1 MTTKK
6 HYHHAFVPAPDI
18 FAFSGSDVFNHLSR
32 RDAGRPNL
40 VVVPMEFVDQ
50 LERMQDDSYGASDAL
65 QYLKRVKTSPPT
77 EGIRLGRVQEGL
89 EIAIV
94 NRGEEFSPEKLEEL
108 IRESFALSRGVRPT
122 FITNRARDHLELAGK
137 GILVEDPQFLQVNA
151 DIVHEGIIVG
161 NDALLARLHESG
173 GKVPL
178 ETATELLERELF
190 LNQFVKFTGGT
201 SHEYARVHGIL
212 ARDSSRTRIVDVKEP
227 RLELLLPSEYGKSLH
242 IGNQH
247 LENILG
253 VRPLDMEQYLALQYG
268 LLNRDVSLF
277 FLCGTQGCG
286 KTILAYVAAVDQ
298 ILWYEQ
304 KVRQLRGLLGEE
316 KRGFYKNI
324 VLLKPNE
331 VLGGKRRDVGAL
343 PGTLFEKIA
352 PYLDSYNDAH
362 ETSVL
367 DTCLPFEEMF
377 CHPKFKQGGFKQRS
391 EAASR
396 QKIPGGAYLPGNTQ
410 AIKMTYSGFMRG
422 RSFLDTL
429 ILVDEAQNFTPYEVK
444 TIIERAGEGS
454 KIVIMGDPLQT
465 DNPNCS
471 REINGL
477 THAIRHYLDKP
488 YAALVTLTRS
498 HRSQMSEDAREM
510 RVFSS

>member
-1 MTTKK
+1 MMARKQ
-6 HYHHAFVPAPDI
+6 YHHAFVPAPDI

-32 RDAGRPNL
+32 KDAGRPNL
-40 VVVPMEFVDQ
+40 VVVPMEFVDE
-50 LERMQDDSYGASDAL
+50 LERMQEDSYGASDAL
-65 QYLKRVKTSPPT
+65 QYLKQVATSPPE
-77 EGIRLGRVQEGL
+77 EGIRVGRIQDGL
-89 EIAIV
+89 EVAIL
-94 NRGEEFSPEKLEEL
+94 NRGEHFSPEKLEAL
-108 IRESFALSRGVRPT
+108 IRDRFALPKTTRPT
-122 FITNRARDHLELAGK
+122 FITNRAKDHLELAGK
-137 GILVEDPQFLQVNA
+137 GILVEDPKFLQVSA

-161 NDALLARLHESG
+161 NDELLATLHESRD
-173 GKVPL
+173 KISL
-178 ETATELLERELF
+178 ERAVELLGRELF
-190 LNQFVKFTGGT
+190 LNQFVKFTGGA
-201 SHEYARVHGIL
+201 SYEYARVDGVL
-212 ARDSSRTRIVDVKEP
+212 VRNSSGTRIVDVREQT
-227 RLELLLPSEYGKSLH
+227 LELLSHSEYGKSLRV
-242 IGNQH
+242 GNH
-247 LENILG
+247 RMDSVLG

-268 LLNRDVSLF
+268 LLNKDVSLF

-304 KVRQLRGLLGEE
+304 KVRGLRGIVGEG

-367 DTCLPFEEMF
+367 GTCFPFEEMF
-377 CHPKFKQGGFKQRS
+377 CHPKFKQNGFRQRS
-391 EAASR
+391 EVASR
-396 QKIPGGAYLPGNTQ
+396 EKIPGGAYLPGHTQ

-422 RSFLDTL
+422 RSFIDTL

-465 DNPNCS
+465 DNPHCS
-471 REINGL
+471 RGINGL
-477 THAIRHYLDKP
+477 TYAIQHYLDKP
-488 YAALVTLTRS
+488 YSALVTLTRS
-498 HRSQMSEDAREM
+498 HRSQMSADAGELK
-510 RVFSS
+510 VFSS